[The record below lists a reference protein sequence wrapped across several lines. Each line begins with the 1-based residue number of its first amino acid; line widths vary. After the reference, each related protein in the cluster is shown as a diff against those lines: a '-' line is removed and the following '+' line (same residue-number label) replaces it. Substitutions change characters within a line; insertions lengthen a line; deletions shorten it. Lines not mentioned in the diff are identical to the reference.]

1 MFLPP
6 TPYVEATLK
15 NDMNQPWQVSQLE
28 RSTVS
33 QMLLEW
39 EITGIGLHPDGS
51 NYVFV
56 IRLEDSDEELF
67 AIYKPA
73 SGERPLRDFPYG
85 TLHNREWCAAYLSE
99 KLGWPNIPPTVI
111 REGPHGIG
119 SVQLFIDADFQK
131 HYFNLRDDRLNDF
144 APVAM
149 FDVFI
154 NNADRKGGACLL
166 DKENKLWAVDHG
178 LTFNPL
184 ARRRTVMFEFNGTPY
199 PDDLMTSLKHTVS
212 QLEMKDSDVRQ
223 AMTKVLGAEE
233 VDALCIRGN
242 EMLETGSFPLLD
254 PDWNVPWPM
263 I

>member
-1 MFLPP
+1 M
-6 TPYVEATLK
+6 TI
-15 NDMNQPWQVSQLE
+15 QPDSVAGLSRQ
-28 RSTVS
+28 
-33 QMLLEW
+33 
-39 EITGIGLHPDGS
+39 EIEHRLNNWPINGIGLHPGGS

-56 IRLEDSDEELF
+56 IRLVDQDDEIY

-85 TLHNREWCAAYLSE
+85 TLHNREWSAYLLADA
-99 KLGWPNIPPTVI
+99 LGWPAVPPTVV

-119 SVQLFIDADFQK
+119 SVQLFIDADFTK
-131 HYFNLRDDRLNDF
+131 HYFNLRDERLDDYT
-144 APVAM
+144 PIAM
-149 FDVFI
+149 FDVLI

-166 DKENKLWAVDHG
+166 DAEGQLWAVDHG

-199 PDDLMTSLKHTVS
+199 PEDLL
-212 QLEMKDSDVRQ
+212 
-223 AMTKVLGAEE
+223 
-233 VDALCIRGN
+233 DALNELLSSLENGNDELRNKLSDTLDIHEIDSLIRRGK
-242 EMLETGSFPLLD
+242 EMIEDRTFPILD